1 MCSSLSPRI
10 NLFINIPLFI
20 LWVVGIGLLGWN
32 MTGTLLHACSITNW
46 GNDTGMRICN
56 IYKTLFA
63 FVVIGSASCI
73 ANIVIDVRVRREQ
86 VRQGAYRKMEARLNR
101 APSTANSQPED
112 LKFAGLHDVG
122 DIAMEPYRTQG
133 REPGYPDVQH
143 RNRHQAY
150 GSQDYTIQQFGYSAP
165 SEQTRYDP
173 GRYGYSDRH

>member
-1 MCSSLSPRI
+1 M
-10 NLFINIPLFI
+10 
-20 LWVVGIGLLGWN
+20 GLLGWN

-46 GNDTGMRICN
+46 GNDTGMMICN

-63 FVVIGSASCI
+63 FVVIGAASCI
-73 ANIVIDVRVRREQ
+73 ANLVIDVRVRREQ
-86 VRQGAYRKMEARLNR
+86 VRQGAYEKMEARLNR

-112 LKFAGLHDVG
+112 LKFAGMHDVG

-133 REPGYPDVQH
+133 REPAYTDVQR
-143 RNRHQAY
+143 RNGHQAY
-150 GSQDYTIQQFGYSAP
+150 DSQDYNIQQFDYNTP